1 MIQACALHTLPSGS
15 PVISS
20 DYGTARPQ
28 VNSKPQPEGGS
39 VARPLGASH
48 MPAVWSRWH
57 QTRPTREACR
67 LPAWDPAPTAAPR
80 RPKCLP

>member
-20 DYGTARPQ
+20 DYGTTRPQ

-39 VARPLGASH
+39 VARPLGARQHPSIAYARRLESAASDPPH
-48 MPAVWSRWH
+48 TGGL
-57 QTRPTREACR
+57 QTAC
-67 LPAWDPAPTAAPR
+67 LGPSPNSSA
-80 RPKCLP
+80 

>member
-28 VNSKPQPEGGS
+28 VNSKPWPEGGS
-39 VARPLGASH
+39 VARPLGAPQHSSIAYARRLESVASDPPH
-48 MPAVWSRWH
+48 TGGL
-57 QTRPTREACR
+57 QTTCSGSSSNSSA
-67 LPAWDPAPTAAPR
+67 
-80 RPKCLP
+80 